1 MPELACG
8 LLVLLHGGR
17 SHMVG
22 EAKSWG
28 SDYFGGKVVPG
39 AAAQPVEVQGE
50 GLCWVGHL
58 GGDYVTGAALR
69 PVEVKGTNIR
79 ISVSAE
85 GCRHSP
91 E

>member
-28 SDYFGGKVVPG
+28 SDYFGGKVVSG
-39 AAAQPVEVQGE
+39 AAAQPVEVQGRVHVGGSFGW
-50 GLCWVGHL
+50 GLCYW
-58 GGDYVTGAALR
+58 
-69 PVEVKGTNIR
+69 
-79 ISVSAE
+79 
-85 GCRHSP
+85 CCSP
-91 E
+91 TC

>member
-1 MPELACG
+1 MPKLVYGLFVCLKGGKIHMPELACG

-39 AAAQPVEVQGE
+39 AAAQHIEVQGE
-50 GLCWVGHL
+50 GSC
-58 GGDYVTGAALR
+58 
-69 PVEVKGTNIR
+69 
-79 ISVSAE
+79 
-85 GCRHSP
+85 
-91 E
+91 

>member
-39 AAAQPVEVQGE
+39 DAAQPIEVQGE
-50 GLCWVGHL
+50 GSC
-58 GGDYVTGAALR
+58 
-69 PVEVKGTNIR
+69 
-79 ISVSAE
+79 
-85 GCRHSP
+85 
-91 E
+91 

>member
-39 AAAQPVEVQGE
+39 AAAQPVGVEGE
-50 GLCWVGHL
+50 GSCW
-58 GGDYVTGAALR
+58 GD
-69 PVEVKGTNIR
+69 I
-79 ISVSAE
+79 
-85 GCRHSP
+85 
-91 E
+91 

>member
-8 LLVLLHGGR
+8 TLYTC
-17 SHMVG
+17 HMVG

-50 GLCWVGHL
+50 GSCWGV
-58 GGDYVTGAALR
+58 
-69 PVEVKGTNIR
+69 I
-79 ISVSAE
+79 
-85 GCRHSP
+85 
-91 E
+91 